1 MIALAV
7 LSVMIVLVET
17 REKELITK
25 IAPKKLFVIIY
36 NNLLTN
42 IPKGGILN
50 VSKEREVIQMTNE
63 EKFKKGIVVYKNEE
77 NDYVCELWEASTKH
91 PDSIFHMNH
100 DGKYKKSGLYDDDK
114 YEVYQWLLW
123 IASNLTW
130 RFHARNL
137 AEYALREWYDVE
149 D

>member
-1 MIALAV
+1 MWLIAQ
-7 LSVMIVLVET
+7 
-17 REKELITK
+17 
-25 IAPKKLFVIIY
+25 KKLLQIIY
-36 NNLLTN
+36 NNYLTD

-50 VSKEREVIQMTNE
+50 VSKEREEMQMTNE
-63 EKFKKGIVVYKNEE
+63 EKFKKGIVVYKDDE
-77 NDYVCELWEASTKH
+77 NDYVCQLWEASTKH

-149 D
+149 DQRPRHRPGRKIFSKNLLTKQ